1 MTRRGADETRHRGAA
16 RALSRR
22 PPRHGAH
29 SPAVG
34 AGPAL
39 GTEPHRNDQNKC
51 NTGLRLHRVPRTP
64 LRHARGLCQLCRQ
77 PRAPASSPETE
88 PSLGQRAALTQGTHG
103 RPGCWRA
110 EGRLCRCA
118 LREPLPD
125 IAYYGPGFHDHE
137 SGRSE
142 RLSSESPAELR
153 PVTGCSARVFN
164 RVGPKR
170 SGS

>member
-1 MTRRGADETRHRGAA
+1 MRRAT
-16 RALSRR
+16 
-22 PPRHGAH
+22 
-29 SPAVG
+29 VG
-34 AGPAL
+34 LPGPSAAGPLA
-39 GTEPHRNDQNKC
+39 
-51 NTGLRLHRVPRTP
+51 TGLTAPQLEQDRLSAPSPTGTTRTNATPACGSIGSRGHP
-64 LRHARGLCQLCRQ
+64 LRHARGLCRLCRQ
-77 PRAPASSPETE
+77 PQAPAASPETE
-88 PSLGQRAALTQGTHG
+88 PSLGQRAALAQGTHG
-103 RPGCWRA
+103 RPGCSRA
-110 EGRLCRCA
+110 EGRLCRCV